1 MMASKR
7 AVVLFVFLFNFA
19 ISCKPQEAKV
29 NVIESKIEVNKEL
42 ILSVPFFISNNQ
54 ANWVVKF
61 IGAREDPNIFTCRF
75 ESIDGDTLKNMICN
89 LDKYH
94 KPIAVIEYSK
104 KYRVS
109 ELTYFIQYDS
119 KDTLY
124 AYTESETVRKFIRG
138 EYAYKNIHMGLDYG
152 QKKFYKKHQDS
163 LKRLRG
169 SNLPDLPKN

>member
-7 AVVLFVFLFNFA
+7 AVVLFVFLSNFA
-19 ISCKPQEAKV
+19 IFCKPQEAKV
-29 NVIESKIEVNKEL
+29 NVIESRIEVNKEL
-42 ILSVPFFISNNQ
+42 ILSVPFFISNDG

-75 ESIDGDTLKNMICN
+75 ESIDGDTLKNLICN

-94 KPIAVIEYSK
+94 KPISVIEYSK
-104 KYRVS
+104 KYLAS
-109 ELTYFIQYDS
+109 ELIYFILYDS

-124 AYTESETVRKFIRG
+124 AYTESEKLWKFIRG

-152 QKKFYKKHQDS
+152 QKKI
-163 LKRLRG
+163 LREASRFSEARTWIEFTG
-169 SNLPDLPKN
+169 FT